1 MVECECLIISFAFD
15 VFKVLIDTWWNVN
28 DDLLKLTEDDAKF

>member
-28 DDLLKLTEDDAKF
+28 VSADTTKQVTYPF